1 MSKGAGIGAPERR
14 PGKVRGEL
22 RALGQRPRKRFGQHF
37 LADPGIA
44 ARIVA
49 LAQLTG
55 NEAVVE
61 VGPGLGALTDAL
73 VQSSRQIWLI
83 EIDTGLAANLRQR
96 YAAAGHVHVIE
107 ADVLD
112 LDFAEV
118 LPPGEVATVVANLPY
133 NIATPLIAELVQQ
146 GQRFRRLVLMVQ
158 REVAQRLRAKPGSKD
173 YSALSVCVQFAAAV
187 QRGFVVGPGAFVPR
201 PKVDSEVIVLEPHAE
216 PPVAV
221 TSNAAFRHLVRTVFH
236 QRRKQLINSLKL
248 VSEEPQELLQRAGI
262 DPKRRPET
270 LSLQEFATLSN
281 LLNHTLET
289 PALVDGVQAPLSRAT
304 TGAGEG

>member
-1 MSKGAGIGAPERR
+1 MSKGLGIGARERR

-22 RALGQRPRKRFGQHF
+22 RALGQVPRKRFGQHF

-49 LAQLTG
+49 LAQLSG

-73 VQSSRQIWLI
+73 VQSSREIWLI
-83 EIDTGLAANLRQR
+83 EIDTGLAAHLRER
-96 YAAAGHVHVIE
+96 YAAASHVHVVE
-107 ADVLD
+107 ADVLEV
-112 LDFAEV
+112 DFAEL
-118 LPPGEVATVVANLPY
+118 LPAGAVATVVANLPY

-158 REVAQRLRAKPGSKD
+158 REVAQRLRAKPGTKD
-173 YSALSVCVQFAAAV
+173 YSGLSVCVQFAAAV

-201 PKVDSEVIVLEPHAE
+201 PKVDSEVIVLEPYAQ

-221 TSNAAFRHLVRTVFH
+221 ASSADFRHLVRTVFH

-248 VSEEPQELLQRAGI
+248 VTELPQEVLRRAGI
-262 DPKRRPET
+262 DAKRRPET

-281 LLNHTLET
+281 ILSETDAATLV
-289 PALVDGVQAPLSRAT
+289 PRSASPSQQR
-304 TGAGEG
+304 